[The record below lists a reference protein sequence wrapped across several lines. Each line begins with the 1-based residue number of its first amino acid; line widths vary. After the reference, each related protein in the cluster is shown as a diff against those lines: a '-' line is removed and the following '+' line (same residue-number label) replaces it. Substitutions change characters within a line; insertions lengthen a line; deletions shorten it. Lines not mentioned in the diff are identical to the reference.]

1 MGVMWYVLG
10 GVALVAVV
18 VAAASVLRRPSAED
32 LSSVRH
38 YHSALGTLEH
48 LAEQNV
54 RPAPGPGQAGEVGS
68 GGASQAGRG
77 AGMAGEGMAG
87 AEMAGQGM
95 AGADPPRF
103 YRRPDSPGPPP
114 RGTEDL
120 QEQGTGAPPLPRS
133 SGPVPPVALHSSL
146 PEPGAPL
153 VFDDARPRDGFT
165 SDQPGPVTRS
175 RMDRAQRHALDS
187 MNRRPRRGV
196 TMIVVVA
203 AAIVVFVVLAVVGG
217 QHSPRH
223 NTGAT
228 ATTGH
233 TTASSAPRSVTPA
246 HHRSGTSSSVPP
258 QLVAQSSTAGSAL
271 YTVNAASYHLGLSA
285 SGPCWVD
292 ATSAATGSTLWTG
305 TMQAGETQDIAA
317 SGATR
322 VEFGTLAVAVR
333 VDGTTVQIPS
343 TLHSPF
349 VLTFEPSPSPTG
361 SATSSTPSASSTSP
375 TSSTGASSP

>member
-54 RPAPGPGQAGEVGS
+54 RPVPEPGQAGEIGS
-68 GGASQAGRG
+68 GVASEAGRG
-77 AGMAGEGMAG
+77 AGMASEGVAGAGMAG
-87 AEMAGQGM
+87 AGQ
-95 AGADPPRF
+95 PRF
-103 YRRPDSPGPPP
+103 YRRPDSPGPQPP
-114 RGTEDL
+114 GAEDFPV
-120 QEQGTGAPPLPRS
+120 QRPGTGAPPLPRS
-133 SGPVPPVALHSSL
+133 SGPVPPVALGSSL

-153 VFDDARPRDGFT
+153 VFDDARPRDKFT
-165 SDQPGPVTRS
+165 SDQPGPATRS

-196 TMIVVVA
+196 TMIAVVA

-228 ATTGH
+228 ATTGP
-233 TTASSAPRSVTPA
+233 TTASTAPRSVTPA
-246 HHRSGTSSSVPP
+246 HHRNSTSTSVPP
-258 QLVAQSSTAGSAL
+258 QLVAQSSTVGSAL
-271 YTVNAASYHLGLSA
+271 YALNSASYHLALSA

-333 VDGTTVQIPS
+333 VDGTAVQIPS
-343 TLHSPF
+343 TVHSPF
-349 VLTFEPSPSPTG
+349 VLTFEPSPSPPG
-361 SATSSTPSASSTSP
+361 SAASSTPSASSTLP
-375 TSSTGASSP
+375 TSSTGAPSP